1 MILSSSEPLTNND
14 DNRFLPLFFFTFTG
28 INKSLKTP
36 LEFFGGG
43 QSRTYGKSCLEKIL
57 N

>member
-36 LEFFGGG
+36 LEFFRGG